1 MGPRP
6 VSSTRQAL
14 RGNAEG
20 GPRVA
25 SVDPDGAV
33 AIHFALPKVDLSRR
47 GTPVRDRSWRVEEKP
62 NAPRLWTTIVVL
74 LLLGV
79 PGAVLRFSGI
89 DVDPVAA
96 AAVFG
101 VGIVAGAFLLSWA
114 AEVAELDVSAS
125 LAIAL
130 LALIAVLPEYAI
142 EAVLAWDAGSSFDTA
157 TGAVTDETSRV
168 AANVT
173 GSNRLLIGLGWS
185 AVILIYWVKRG
196 RVLDMRGEMG
206 LEIAML
212 TIATAATA
220 LIFFVHQVH
229 ILLAAGL
236 IVLYVAYLWIS
247 STGEA
252 EEPDLIG
259 AAALIGSLP
268 TRWRRTMVVFLFVF
282 AAGVILVAAE
292 PFVDSLIETGQSF
305 GIDEFI
311 LIQWV
316 APLASEAP
324 EIIVAVLFSLRAN
337 PVAGL
342 TALISA
348 EVNQLTLLVG
358 SMAVLF
364 SASAGEILSFPLD
377 DRQGIEFLLTTAVS
391 VAGLMLVAKRVI
403 SWNAGVLLLVLF
415 AAHLFFP
422 DPEDRLRFSFVYFG
436 IALGLAAMDWRRVA
450 LLFREE
456 PQELE

>member
-1 MGPRP
+1 M
-6 VSSTRQAL
+6 
-14 RGNAEG
+14 
-20 GPRVA
+20 
-25 SVDPDGAV
+25 
-33 AIHFALPKVDLSRR
+33 
-47 GTPVRDRSWRVEEKP
+47 
-62 NAPRLWTTIVVL
+62 TIFVL

-79 PGAVLRFSGI
+79 PGAVLRFSSI
-89 DVDPVAA
+89 DVDPVVA
-96 AAVFG
+96 AAVYG
-101 VGIVAGAFLLSWA
+101 LGIVAGAFLLSWA

-125 LAIAL
+125 LAIAV
-130 LALIAVLPEYAI
+130 LALFAVLPEYAI

-157 TGAVTDETSRV
+157 TGAVTKETSRV

-185 AVILIYWVKRG
+185 AVILIHWVKR
-196 RVLDMRGEMG
+196 RRELDMRGEMG
-206 LEIAML
+206 LEISML
-212 TIATAATA
+212 TIATAATV
-220 LIFFVHQVH
+220 LVFFVQQVH

-236 IVLYVAYLWIS
+236 IVLYAAYLWIS
-247 STGEA
+247 STKEG
-252 EEPDLIG
+252 EEPELMG

-268 TRWRRTMVVFLFVF
+268 VVWRRAMVVFLFAF
-282 AAGVILVAAE
+282 AAGVILIAAE
-292 PFVDSLIETGQSF
+292 PFVESLVETGGSL

-311 LIQWV
+311 LIQWI

-342 TALISA
+342 TALVSSQ
-348 EVNQLTLLVG
+348 VNQLTLLVG

-364 SASAGEILSFPLD
+364 SLSAGEVLSFPLD

-403 SWNAGVLLLVLF
+403 SWNAGALLLALF
-415 AAHLFFP
+415 VAHLFFT
-422 DPEDRLRFSFVYFG
+422 DPEARLRFSFLYFG
-436 IALGLAAMDWRRVA
+436 IALGLAAMDWRRVK

-456 PQELE
+456 PQGLE

>member
-1 MGPRP
+1 MEEKLN
-6 VSSTRQAL
+6 AL
-14 RGNAEG
+14 R
-20 GPRVA
+20 
-25 SVDPDGAV
+25 
-33 AIHFALPKVDLSRR
+33 
-47 GTPVRDRSWRVEEKP
+47 
-62 NAPRLWTTIVVL
+62 LWATIVAL

-79 PGAVLRFSGI
+79 PGAVVRFSGV
-89 DVDPVAA
+89 DVDPVVA

-101 VGIVAGAFLLSWA
+101 VSIVAGAFLLSWA
-114 AEVAELDVSAS
+114 AEVAEIDVSSS
-125 LAIAL
+125 LAIAV
-130 LALIAVLPEYAI
+130 LAFVAVLPEYAI

-185 AVILIYWVKRG
+185 AVILIYWVKRR
-196 RVLDMRGEMG
+196 RVLDMRGELG
-206 LEIAML
+206 LEITML
-212 TIATAATA
+212 AIATAATA
-220 LIFFVHQVH
+220 IIFFVDQVH
-229 ILLAAGL
+229 ILLASGL
-236 IVLYVAYLWIS
+236 IVLYVAYLWIG
-247 STGEA
+247 STREV

-268 TRWRRTMVVFLFVF
+268 TVLRRSMVVFLFVF

-292 PFVDSLIETGQSF
+292 PFVDSLVETGQDF

-311 LIQWV
+311 LIQWI

-324 EIIVAVLFSLRAN
+324 EIIVAVLFTLRAN

-342 TALISA
+342 TALISSG
-348 EVNQLTLLVG
+348 VNQLTLLVG
-358 SMAVLF
+358 SMAVIF
-364 SASAGEILSFPLD
+364 SVSAGEVLSFPLD

-403 SWNAGVLLLVLF
+403 SWNAGVLLLALF
-415 AAHLFFP
+415 AAHLFFT
-422 DPEDRLRFSFVYFG
+422 DPEARLRFSFVYFG
-436 IALGLAAMDWRRVA
+436 IALGLAAMDWHRVK

-456 PQELE
+456 AQESE

>member
-1 MGPRP
+1 MC
-6 VSSTRQAL
+6 V
-14 RGNAEG
+14 NATLG
-20 GPRVA
+20 W
-25 SVDPDGAV
+25 
-33 AIHFALPKVDLSRR
+33 HQ
-47 GTPVRDRSWRVEEKP
+47 VEEKL
-62 NAPRLWTTIVVL
+62 NAPRLWTTIVIL
-74 LLLGV
+74 LLLAV
-79 PGAVLRFSGI
+79 PGAMLRFSGI
-89 DVDPVAA
+89 QVDPIVA

-101 VGIVAGAFLLSWA
+101 LGIVAGAFLLSWA
-114 AEVAELDVSAS
+114 AEVAEMDVSAS
-125 LAIAL
+125 LAIAV
-130 LALIAVLPEYAI
+130 LAFIAVLPEYAI

-185 AVILIYWVKRG
+185 AVILIYWVR
-196 RVLDMRGEMG
+196 RRSVLDMRGELG
-206 LEIAML
+206 LEITML
-212 TIATAATA
+212 AIATAATA
-220 LIFFVHQVH
+220 IIFFVDQVH
-229 ILLAAGL
+229 ILLAVGL
-236 IVLYVAYLWIS
+236 IVLYVAYLWLS
-247 STGEA
+247 STREA
-252 EEPDLIG
+252 EEPDLVG

-268 TRWRRTMVVFLFVF
+268 AVWRRSMVVLLFVF

-292 PFVDSLIETGQSF
+292 PFVDSLVETGQDF

-311 LIQWV
+311 LIQWI

-324 EIIVAVLFSLRAN
+324 EIIVAVLFTLRAN
-337 PVAGL
+337 PVDGL
-342 TALISA
+342 TALISS

-364 SASAGEILSFPLD
+364 SASAGEVLSFPLD

-391 VAGLMLVAKRVI
+391 VAGLMLIAKRVI

-415 AAHLFFP
+415 AAHLFFT
-422 DPEDRLRFSFVYFG
+422 DPEARLRFSFVYFG
-436 IALGLAAMDWRRVA
+436 IALGLAAMDWRRVK